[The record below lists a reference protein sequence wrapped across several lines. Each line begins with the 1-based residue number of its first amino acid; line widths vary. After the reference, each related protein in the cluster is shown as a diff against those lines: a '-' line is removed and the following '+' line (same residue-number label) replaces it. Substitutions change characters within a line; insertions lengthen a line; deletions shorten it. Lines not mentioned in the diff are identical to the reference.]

1 MLAPITALLT
11 LLVAQDAQPAASL
24 QRIVIASNVRLRSAP
39 QMSAEIVSTLSLG
52 TVVTELEGSMD
63 AAWHRVRTP
72 DDNAGWVSSSFTEPF
87 SKPESVAIYRHILK
101 ARLESPA
108 LNFFEASEA
117 FLLADRVAP
126 EVQGSA
132 RAEFDLLRLRALAR
146 SLDQI
151 AWFEP
156 EDPTHRE
163 WIKKHQRNIVYGEP
177 AGQWFLQA
185 DLLWDLEKKHR
196 GNPVADEIA
205 WEAAGTGLPG
215 ECEGYIPCHMVILL
229 MSRARYVELYP
240 NGSHVDEA
248 LEEIDYL
255 LVEALKPDTPYFMES
270 RETKELRESIAKMTG
285 IIERTS
291 SGRKA
296 AMLARLK
303 GLEAVFTP

>member
-1 MLAPITALLT
+1 MLATITALLT
-11 LLVAQDAQPAASL
+11 LLVAQGAQPAPPL
-24 QRIVIASNVRLRSAP
+24 QRIVTASNVRLRSAP
-39 QMSAEIVSTLSLG
+39 QTNAEIVSTLSLG

-72 DDNAGWVSSSFTEPF
+72 DGNAGWISSSLTEPF
-87 SKPESVAIYRHILK
+87 SKPESVAIYARILK
-101 ARLESPA
+101 ARLENPS
-108 LNFFEASEA
+108 LNFAEASEA
-117 FLLADRVAP
+117 FLLADRITP
-126 EVQGSA
+126 EVRGSA

-156 EDPTHRE
+156 EDRTHRE
-163 WIKKHQRNIVYGEP
+163 WIKKHQRQIVYGEP

-185 DLLWDLEKKHR
+185 DLLWELEKRHR

-215 ECEGYIPCHMVILL
+215 ECEGYIPCHMAILL

-240 NGSHVDEA
+240 NGSHVEEA
-248 LEEIDYL
+248 LEDIDYL
-255 LVEALKPDTPYFMES
+255 LVEALKPDTPYFMDS
-270 RETKELRESIAKMTG
+270 REAVQLRESIAKMTG
-285 IIERTS
+285 IVERTS
-291 SGRKA
+291 SARKV

-303 GLEAVFTP
+303 RMEAAYAR